1 LSRTGEE
8 FSVPGITV
16 AVVAIPAMYILARA
30 ELRIAEQLESR
41 ALRADAIESLTCGYL
56 SVVVAV
62 GLLGDLVFKAWWVDG
77 VTSVA
82 IVWLLIREGREAW
95 AGERCCDD

>member
-41 ALRADAIESLTCGYL
+41 ALRADAIESLTYGYL

-62 GLLGDLVFKAWWVDG
+62 GLLGDLAFKAWWVDG
-77 VTSVA
+77 QP
-82 IVWLLIREGREAW
+82 LLRLSGS
-95 AGERCCDD
+95 